1 MAARRTAKPKLN
13 FKSRTLWT
21 RDNLEVMRGLNSE
34 TVDLIY
40 LDPPFNSNRV
50 YAAPIGSDA
59 AGAAFHDTWTLSD
72 VDLAWHGEIAE
83 ANPRL
88 YSVISAARQAHG
100 KGMQS
105 YLTMMSVR
113 LLEMRRVLKP
123 TGSVYLHCDPTASH
137 YLKLVMDTVFGASN
151 FKNEVI
157 WKRTAGRSDAKKF
170 GRVHDV
176 LLFYAGPG
184 ATWNRQYVAH
194 DPAYVARAY
203 RNRDERGRWRSDQLT
218 ASGARPKESGQ
229 PWRGIDPGKVGRHWN
244 TPVQGGMK
252 DFIISR
258 GLIPGWPDAYPGVH
272 SRLDALDAA
281 GLIHW
286 PKNGSMPSLKRY
298 LDSTSGTA
306 IEDVFAD
313 IGKLEASAKE
323 KVGYPTQKPLA
334 LLERTIQASSNEG
347 DMVLDP
353 FAGCATALI
362 AAEKLQ
368 RQWVGI
374 DLSPK
379 AKDLIEIR
387 MVRDLGL
394 FGLQTIYRDDVPMR
408 TDQGRLPAYQTHKNT
423 LYGRQEGL
431 CGGCRILFP
440 IRNFTID
447 HMLPKAKGGT
457 DHIDNLQLLCGACN
471 STKGTKTQE
480 EFLAALR
487 RAGIR

>member
-1 MAARRTAKPKLN
+1 
-13 FKSRTLWT
+13 
-21 RDNLEVMRGLNSE
+21 
-34 TVDLIY
+34 
-40 LDPPFNSNRV
+40 
-50 YAAPIGSDA
+50 
-59 AGAAFHDTWTLSD
+59 
-72 VDLAWHGEIAE
+72 
-83 ANPRL
+83 
-88 YSVISAARQAHG
+88 
-100 KGMQS
+100 MQS
-105 YLTMMSVR
+105 YLTMMAVR
-113 LLEMRRVLKP
+113 LLEMRRVMKP

-151 FKNEVI
+151 FKNEIV

-184 ATWNRQYVAH
+184 ATWNRQYTAH
-194 DPAYVARAY
+194 DPGYVARAY
-203 RNRDERGRWRSDQLT
+203 RNRDERGRWRSADLT
-218 ASGARPKESGQ
+218 ASGPRPKESGQ

-244 TPVQGGMK
+244 TPVQGGMN
-252 DFIISR
+252 DFIISK
-258 GLIPGWPDAYPGVH
+258 GLIRGWPDAYPGVH

-286 PKNGSMPSLKRY
+286 PKSGSMPSLKRY
-298 LDSTSGTA
+298 LDSTLGTA

-323 KVGYPTQKPLA
+323 KIGYPTQKPLA
-334 LLERTIQASSNEG
+334 LLERIISASSNEG

-408 TDQGRLPAYQTHKNT
+408 TDQGRLPAPTRRTRTRSTVDKKDYVV
-423 LYGRQEGL
+423 GA
-431 CGGCRILFP
+431 GCYFP
-440 IRNFTID
+440 FATAPLTICY
-447 HMLPKAKGGT
+447 LRRRAEPTISTTSSCFA
-457 DHIDNLQLLCGACN
+457 APCN
-471 STKGTKTQE
+471 SMKGTKTQE
-480 EFLAALR
+480 EFIAALR